1 MIPAKKNGEAK
12 SVVDGQVTL
21 ISGARGDFF
30 GKKNMLKQ
38 TQQFKKR
45 PKTGKYD
52 VRVTK
57 LIGNL
62 NQMQINKS
70 P

>member
-1 MIPAKKNGEAK
+1 MIPAKKNGETK

-38 TQQFKKR
+38 K
-45 PKTGKYD
+45 
-52 VRVTK
+52 
-57 LIGNL
+57 
-62 NQMQINKS
+62 
-70 P
+70 